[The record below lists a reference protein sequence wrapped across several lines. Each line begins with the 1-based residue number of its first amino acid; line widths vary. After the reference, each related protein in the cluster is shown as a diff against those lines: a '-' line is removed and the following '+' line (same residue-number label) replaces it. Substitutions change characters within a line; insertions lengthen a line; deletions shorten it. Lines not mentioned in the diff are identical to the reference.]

1 MEIIKYLFEGFFITV
16 VGMYIIGKEFNADNT
31 VIMAVAIACL
41 LVLTESIGTIY
52 RYSKNKLITSVN
64 TLERQIGGMD
74 GTMSI
79 QTALRMQEMLQ
90 RQSGGYSKKMKS
102 EVENAS
108 DASNDEYTYG
118 AYANYEKVYN
128 MPQIPINK
136 KEMEML
142 RSEHK
147 LPHVNT
153 LKRSIV
159 ARSKQ
164 VGGATEEDDDDDEE
178 DDDDDEEDNEEIF
191 QPELDMDKKKKT
203 TKGTAGKAGK
213 SGKAKSQKKKKKE

>member
-41 LVLTESIGTIY
+41 LALTESIGTIY

-79 QTALRMQEMLQ
+79 QTALRMQEMLK
-90 RQSGGYSKKMKS
+90 RQSGGGYSKKMKS

-153 LKRSIV
+153 LKRSIA

-164 VGGATEEDDDDDEE
+164 TGGATEEDDDDV
-178 DDDDDEEDNEEIF
+178 DDEEADVEEDINIEIES
-191 QPELDMDKKKKT
+191 ELDMDKKKKT
-203 TKGTAGKAGK
+203 TKGK
-213 SGKAKSQKKKKKE
+213 SGKVKKTKSQKKKRKE